1 MQRKQKEGL
10 QQRNQEQGMQRKQKE
25 GLQRNQEQGMQ
36 RKQKEGLQRNQE
48 QGMQRKQKEGLQR
61 NQEQGLAAL
70 CLPVIRVLQR
80 ICLLLSLY
88 RQKHLSLHF
97 PSQPATL
104 RKHIHFRSVYAFRIS
119 ALPSHDAKKHT
130 TICDRQYVINQME
143 LAMDAAFGTYE
154 VRDAALSD

>member
-1 MQRKQKEGL
+1 MQQRNQEQGMQRKQKEGL

-25 GLQRNQEQGMQ
+25 GLQRKQEQGMQ
-36 RKQKEGLQRNQE
+36 RKQKEGLQR
-48 QGMQRKQKEGLQR
+48 K
-61 NQEQGLAAL
+61 QEQGLAAL

-88 RQKHLSLHF
+88 RQKHLSMHHF

-119 ALPSHDAKKHT
+119 ALPSHDTKKHT

-154 VRDAALSD
+154 VRGTALSD